1 MLCPICRRMGCDCSA
16 HEVLPVCTT
25 CGIHVHLCSCWM
37 STDRKMDRT
46 QKDSIDQT
54 EQALLELDRQRSE
67 LENEKRKLQS
77 RIDRLNMKIMSVQLG
92 SEELERR

>member
-1 MLCPICRRMGCDCSA
+1 
-16 HEVLPVCTT
+16 
-25 CGIHVHLCSCWM
+25 M

-92 SEELERR
+92 SEDFQRR